1 MNLPLFDTS
10 KLTVPHFTGDTVMMT
25 ALERNMVVAL
35 ANSVKARVV
44 VEIGVHEGR
53 MARRL
58 LRDVS
63 TIERYV
69 GVDVLPGYV
78 PSLSVQK
85 TEIPKEPA
93 YFVKGDP
100 RFELV
105 LRGHGSL
112 DLMQSELPRC
122 DLVLIDGD
130 HGREAVTHD
139 SALAR
144 AIVRR
149 GGLIVWHDYYIGS
162 DACQVRDVLNEM
174 RGRAIGRIQD
184 TWLAVERR

>member
-1 MNLPLFDTS
+1 MLPLFDIS
-10 KLTVPHFTGDTVMMT
+10 KLKVPNFTGDTVMMT
-25 ALERNMVVAL
+25 AYERNMAVAL
-35 ANSVKARVV
+35 ANSVSARVV

-58 LRDVS
+58 LRDVA
-63 TIERYV
+63 TIEKYV
-69 GVDVLPGYV
+69 GVDVLPGYI
-78 PSLSVQK
+78 PALAVQL

-93 YFVKGDP
+93 YFVKSDP

-139 SALAR
+139 SALAK

-149 GGLIVWHDYYIGS
+149 GGLIVWHDYFTGEGE
-162 DACQVRDVLNEM
+162 CQVRDVLNEM
-174 RGRAIGRIQD
+174 RSRALGRIQD
-184 TWLAVERR
+184 TWFAVERR